1 MMILR
6 RDIEHAAQRIDG
18 YVRKTPVMSL
28 ERHAWCIDAQVIL
41 KLEQFQHA
49 GSFKPRGAFNRILAH
64 DIPDA
69 GVIAA
74 SGGNHG
80 VAVAYAAQQLGYH
93 AEIFV
98 PELCPPIKVE
108 RLRHYGAQVQLVGAN
123 YAEALAASEAQ
134 AAQTGALVVHA
145 YDQPEVVAGQGTLG
159 REMAEQIPDLDTILV
174 AVGGGGLIGGIAAWF
189 GHNARVLGVE
199 PERAPTLHTALNA
212 GMPVDVEV
220 GGVAADSLGA
230 RRTGSVAFKVATQFV
245 EEVLLVT
252 DEAILDAQ
260 RHLWEDLRM
269 VVEPGGAT
277 ALAAVLSGSY
287 RPLRG
292 ERIAIVLCGANV
304 DLKQLAY

>member
-1 MMILR
+1 MITR
-6 RDIEHAAQRIDG
+6 EDIEEAVPRIQG
-18 YVRKTPVMSL
+18 YVRRTPVMPL
-28 ERHAWCIDAQVIL
+28 EQYAWGLNAQIIL

-64 DIPDA
+64 SVPDA
-69 GVIAA
+69 GIIAA

-80 VAVAYAAQQLGYH
+80 LAVAYAAQRLGYR

-108 RLRHYGAQVQLVGAN
+108 RLRHYGSEVKLIGAN
-123 YAEALAASEAQ
+123 YAEALAASEVR

-159 REMAEQIPDLDTILV
+159 REIAEQVPDLDTLLV

-189 GHNARVLGVE
+189 GRETRVIGVE
-199 PERAPTLHTALNA
+199 PERAPTLHTALKV

-220 GGVAADSLGA
+220 GGIAADSLGA
-230 RRTGSVAFKVATQFV
+230 RRAGSLAFEVATHFIRT
-245 EEVLLVT
+245 VLLVS
-252 DEAILDAQ
+252 DEEIRAAQ
-260 RHLWEDLRM
+260 RRLWEDLRI

-277 ALAAVLSGSY
+277 ALAAVLSGRY
-287 RPLRG
+287 RPVTG
-292 ERIAIVLCGANV
+292 ERIGIVLCGANV
-304 DLKQLAY
+304 ALEQLMH